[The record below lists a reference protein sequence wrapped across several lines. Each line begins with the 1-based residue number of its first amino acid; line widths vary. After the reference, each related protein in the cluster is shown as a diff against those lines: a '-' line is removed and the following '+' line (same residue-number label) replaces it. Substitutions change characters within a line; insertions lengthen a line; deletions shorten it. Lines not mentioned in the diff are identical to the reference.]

1 MEVTE
6 DGTIF
11 TCTLHHFRLHHL
23 HLKFILQKMV
33 VFLVRGLITGDGG
46 IQVQILFTV
55 DSKIFDYILFYRG
68 WYYSQNHL
76 LQEARFLKVCR
87 YDQFRRNSCYD
98 ELGCNSLVV
107 TVMLLRPA
115 QSERYGQLS
124 CNVTASLVVT
134 LWSDQS

>member
-55 DSKIFDYILFYRG
+55 DSKIFNYILFYRG

-76 LQEARFLKVCR
+76 QQECVH
-87 YDQFRRNSCYD
+87 
-98 ELGCNSLVV
+98 
-107 TVMLLRPA
+107 TVD
-115 QSERYGQLS
+115 GTILS
-124 CNVTASLVVT
+124 N
-134 LWSDQS
+134 